1 MKTSDQKAEF
11 TSRLST
17 LLSGSDAG
25 SLETSSAFGN
35 FHCSI
40 ETFNDFS
47 ITRRDFETTEDCF
60 AVPFVGKEPVLQ
72 MIFSL
77 EGKSVF
83 NERSKPYILPA
94 ARHCMNFFNYFECK
108 NLLDP
113 KSHQH
118 DISFRLGKDFYSDIL
133 IGDLSSMN
141 DRLPG
146 MILRQ
151 KDFNTINDG
160 LPADSAIAGIL
171 NNIVQCP
178 FSGEMREVFIRQ
190 HLRALFTLQVFHFGQ
205 IISGK
210 EARLP
215 DRMSRRD
222 EEILHEV
229 KSFIDQNFLEPSSLD
244 SLARRFGVNEFKLK
258 YGFKKLFNT
267 STIRYLQDKRLE
279 FSRTLLRETD
289 RPIGEIARETGYTHA
304 GNFTTAFTKAFG
316 KSPHQFRSRKAG

>member
-1 MKTSDQKAEF
+1 M
-11 TSRLST
+11 
-17 LLSGSDAG
+17 LSGTDAG
-25 SLETSSAFGN
+25 SLELSSDFGK
-35 FHCSI
+35 FQCSI
-40 ETFNDFS
+40 DKFKDFS
-47 ITRRDFETTEDCF
+47 IVRRDFETLDDRF
-60 AVPFVGKEPVLQ
+60 AVPFVGRDPTLQ

-77 EGKSVF
+77 DGQSVF
-83 NERSKPYILPA
+83 NERSRPYILPSA
-94 ARHCMNFFNYFECK
+94 SHCLNFFNYFECK

-118 DISFRLGKDFYSDIL
+118 DVTFRLEKQFYSEML

-151 KDFNTINDG
+151 KDFNTINDN
-160 LPADSAIAGIL
+160 LPADNAVLGIL
-171 NNIVQCP
+171 SNILQCP
-178 FSGEMREVFIRQ
+178 FSGEMREAFIRQ
-190 HLRALFTLQVFHFGQ
+190 HLRALFTLQLFHFGA

-210 EARLP
+210 DARLP
-215 DRMSRRD
+215 ERISKRD

-229 KSFIDQNFLEPSSLD
+229 KKFIDQNFLEPSSLD

-279 FSRTLLRETD
+279 FSRMLLRETD
-289 RPIGEIARETGYTHA
+289 RSIKDIASEIGYTHST
-304 GNFTTAFTKAFG
+304 NFSIAFSKAFG
-316 KSPHQFRSRKAG
+316 KSPQQFRLRKAS